1 VRYVFA
7 PRDRQFPAFV
17 QPIGDFGRHRLY
29 RVETGGYFGVAGS
42 SLAFEGAKDDWYD
55 AASAWLRT
63 AMPAAGDHATIF
75 FERTP
80 AEYASSAPTA
90 LADAPEVLSS
100 GVPVPAPAGN
110 ISSESIHGDDGVYEA
125 VARVEDGEALVVLK
139 QTYHPN
145 WRATVD
151 GEPADTVMVMPAY
164 TAVRVP
170 QGAHR
175 VRFEYEAPRSRR
187 VLMFVGAATL
197 TLLALADWRR
207 EQLGS
212 LVRRMR
218 GQSVEK
224 PQLP

>member
-1 VRYVFA
+1 
-7 PRDRQFPAFV
+7 
-17 QPIGDFGRHRLY
+17 
-29 RVETGGYFGVAGS
+29 
-42 SLAFEGAKDDWYD
+42 
-55 AASAWLRT
+55 
-63 AMPAAGDHATIF
+63 
-75 FERTP
+75 
-80 AEYASSAPTA
+80 
-90 LADAPEVLSS
+90 
-100 GVPVPAPAGN
+100 
-110 ISSESIHGDDGVYEA
+110 
-125 VARVEDGEALVVLK
+125 
-139 QTYHPN
+139 
-145 WRATVD
+145 
-151 GEPADTVMVMPAY
+151 MVMPAY